1 MRQWGSPF
9 VPSTRGCPRLVL
21 SSIGRSGVDEKDF
34 DNMRRAGTDAARQ
47 VGEAFSQLDFSGV
60 SRSIEKAVRD
70 VGRQLSAFG
79 RDERSPYVISDPQ
92 DVSRARWRMWAG
104 LAILFFVTIPLVVVG
119 LALLVFSPLSGIV
132 TLALGVAAAVAGSR
146 LVGKGA
152 HAKNFAQMLQRVDK
166 ALGDRQSVSV
176 AELAGEAGVP
186 MPQLVSVLDEAISR
200 GLIPEGR
207 LDEDGGKRVLYLT
220 EEAWSAAQGRRPVAQ
235 VASTTVAAS
244 SGEES
249 FSLPEEA
256 REVLAAATKSVEGIR
271 EGAEKVREGEVRA
284 TLERIASKT
293 EDICAYVMH
302 HPEVASQFRKAAT
315 YYLPTTAKL
324 AGSYVEF
331 EGHATGPEVVKTL
344 TEMRSS
350 FAQMDDALSKLS
362 DELVLDQSIDVHSD
376 IEVLRTMLEQDGL
389 SPRD

>member
-1 MRQWGSPF
+1 M
-9 VPSTRGCPRLVL
+9 
-21 SSIGRSGVDEKDF
+21 DEKDF

-47 VGEAFSQLDFSGV
+47 VGEAFSQLDLSGV
-60 SRSIEKAVRD
+60 SKSIEKAVRD

-92 DVSRARWRMWAG
+92 DASRARWRMWAG

-119 LALLVFSPLSGIV
+119 LALLIFSPFSGIV
-132 TLALGVAAAVAGSR
+132 TLALGVAAVVAGSR
-146 LVGKGA
+146 LVGNGA
-152 HAKNFAQMLQRVDK
+152 HEKTFAQMLHRVDK
-166 ALGDRQSVSV
+166 ALGDRKSVSV

-186 MPQLVSVLDEAISR
+186 VPQLVSVLDEAISR

-220 EEAWSAAQGRRPVAQ
+220 EEVWSAAQVRRPVAQ
-235 VASTTVAAS
+235 AASTTVAAS

-249 FSLPEEA
+249 SSLPEEA
-256 REVLAAATKSVEGIR
+256 REVIVAATKSVEGIR

-284 TLERIASKT
+284 MLERIASRT

-350 FAQMDDALSKLS
+350 FGQMDEALSKLS

-389 SPRD
+389 SE

>member
-1 MRQWGSPF
+1 MA
-9 VPSTRGCPRLVL
+9 
-21 SSIGRSGVDEKDF
+21 EKDF